1 MFRALDDIA
10 RESRARVASCAMGYV
25 RGQWF
30 RSSIAPAICVI
41 RARGAADGPRNPEPP
56 PPTRRDCTVFTYFQS
71 RLADRST
78 PRNPVAWRT
87 IAVAVAVVLALLVA
101 VRPAAAEF
109 SVGGVLQHS
118 PDDISAANVPGLQTL
133 TGNDVTASVT
143 LPFPFVVEGTPYTTL
158 VLSSNGWIEFGGNTS
173 GNSDPTNDCLPTAAH
188 TNPFLAVYWDD
199 LAPFGTNV
207 RYGTVGTSPNRVFL
221 ADFEV
226 DLTSGN
232 EGSDDLRFQVQ
243 LHEGSNLATVR
254 YRDSQSNANGQSA
267 TIGYQ
272 GPGGAAA
279 TTVEPISCNGKALDD
294 NRPDEGWSADL
305 GRAGDVVLAAMMQ
318 ASPDD
323 LGGFTALP
331 GNDAV
336 ANVALPFAVEVEGVT
351 YGTVA
356 ISTNGWL
363 ELGGNTAG
371 DSDPSN
377 DCLPTAAHSNPLI
390 AAYWDDLNPFGTGV
404 RYGTLG
410 QSPNRI
416 FVVDYQADMN
426 VGEGSDDNAF
436 QIEIH
441 ETSNLINVRYRDK
454 QNVANGQGATIGFQ
468 GAGGAGA
475 ATYPVT
481 CNGKVLDDNDPAHE
495 GWSVHPR
502 ASGAM
507 SLHAIL
513 AFSPDDISAANV
525 PGLGSFSGND
535 VVQTATLPFAV
546 SVAGVNYNTVA
557 ISTNGWLE
565 LGGNTAPNS
574 DPVNDCL
581 PTAKHTN
588 PFIAAFWDDMQ
599 TAGSSSIQYGTV
611 GSAPNRT
618 FLADFF
624 LDTRT
629 SGDDGSDDA
638 RVQVQIHE
646 TSNLIVV
653 KYPPNQRLASG
664 QTATIGFQG
673 AGGAA
678 ADAVPIGCNA
688 SLLDDNISDTGW
700 SIAPLP
706 VCGDGVAEQ
715 PEDCDAGA
723 ANGTPGS
730 CCSASCTLVAAGT
743 ACRAATD
750 VCDAAESCNGASGV
764 CPADGFVAAG
774 TTCRAGS
781 GDACDPSET
790 CTGSA
795 AACPADVVLETGA
808 VCRAG
813 SGDACDPDE
822 TCSGVAGEACPA
834 DVVTPAATVCRTG
847 SGDACDPDEAC
858 SGVAGEACPSD
869 VVVAAGVACR
879 AAVDLCDAAEACT
892 GVAQAT
898 CPPDGLRA
906 AGTECR
912 AAGGACDVAETC
924 DGSGSACPADQVRAA
939 GFECRAAAGAC
950 DVAEQCD
957 GTSAGCPGDALVG
970 AGTECRAAAGEC
982 DLAESCSGAS
992 ADCPAD
998 AFAASGVT
1006 CTDDADLCTLDA
1018 CDGAGTCQHTALPD
1032 SDGDSVCDA
1041 QDACTN
1047 VAGGRDFLVKPK
1059 PKLLLA
1065 RINSDST
1072 PGNDKLVLNGNFALP
1087 AGTTFADLDP
1097 RTRGARVVVA
1107 SDAGT
1112 VRVDQTLPGGA
1123 YPGGKARGWKTNAKG
1138 TQWQYVD
1145 RTASPLAGITGLK
1158 ILDQSKAAPRHVRVI
1173 VTGKNGTY
1181 PVVAGDPPLGATV
1194 VLGNQS
1200 DAVAGACGE
1209 TAFGA
1214 ADCAFN
1220 RAQNQVTC
1228 KK

>member
-1 MFRALDDIA
+1 MML
-10 RESRARVASCAMGYV
+10 
-25 RGQWF
+25 
-30 RSSIAPAICVI
+30 
-41 RARGAADGPRNPEPP
+41 AA
-56 PPTRRDCTVFTYFQS
+56 
-71 RLADRST
+71 A
-78 PRNPVAWRT
+78 A
-87 IAVAVAVVLALLVA
+87 
-101 VRPAAAEF
+101 PAAAEF
-109 SVGGVLQHS
+109 SFGGVLQHS
-118 PDDISAANVPGLQTL
+118 PDDINTTNVPGLLTI
-133 TGNDVTASVT
+133 TGNDATANVT
-143 LPFPFVVEGTPYTTL
+143 LPFAFVVEGTPYTTL
-158 VLSSNGWIEFGGNTS
+158 VLSSNGWIEFGSNTS
-173 GNSDPTNDCLPTAAH
+173 GNSDPTNDCLPTPAH

-207 RYGTVGTSPNRVFL
+207 RYGTVGTAPNRVFL

-254 YRDSQSNANGQSA
+254 YRDAQSNANGQAA

-272 GPGGAAA
+272 GAGGAAA
-279 TTVEPISCNGKALDD
+279 TSVQPISCNGKAMDD
-294 NRPDEGWSADL
+294 NRPDEGWSADV
-305 GRAGDVVLAAMMQ
+305 GRAGDVTLAAMMQ

-323 LGGFTALP
+323 LGGFATVA

-336 ANVALPFAVEVEGVT
+336 SNVALPFPVKVEGVT
-351 YGTVA
+351 YNTVG

-377 DCLPTAAHSNPLI
+377 DCLPSAAHTNPLI
-390 AAYWDDLNPFGTGV
+390 AGYWDDLNPFGTGV

-426 VGEGSDDNAF
+426 VGEGSDDTAF

-454 QNVANGQGATIGFQ
+454 QNVANGQNATIGFQ
-468 GAGGAGA
+468 GAGGATA
-475 ATYPVT
+475 ASYPIT
-481 CNGKVLDDNDPAHE
+481 CNGKVLDDNDPSHE
-495 GWSVHPR
+495 GWSVHPK

-513 AFSPDDISAANV
+513 AYSPDDISAANI
-525 PGLGSFSGND
+525 PGLGSVSGND
-535 VVQTATLPFAV
+535 AVQTASLPF
-546 SVAGVNYNTVA
+546 GVKIEGVTYSTVA

-565 LGGNTAPNS
+565 LGGNTSPNS

-599 TAGSSSIQYGTV
+599 TAGSSAVQYGTV
-611 GSAPNRT
+611 GTAPNRT

-653 KYPPNQRLASG
+653 KYPPNQRLGSG
-664 QTATIGFQG
+664 QTATLGFQG

-678 ADAVPIGCNA
+678 AETVAIGCNA

-700 SIAPLP
+700 SVSPLP
-706 VCGDGVAEQ
+706 VCGDGVADQ
-715 PEDCDAGA
+715 PEKCDAGA
-723 ANGTPGS
+723 ANGTPGA
-730 CCSASCTLVAAGT
+730 CCTASCTLVAAGT
-743 ACRAATD
+743 QCRASTD
-750 VCDAAESCNGASGV
+750 VCDAAESCTGASGS
-764 CPADGFVAAG
+764 CPSDGFVAVG
-774 TTCRAGS
+774 TACRAGS
-781 GDACDPSET
+781 GDACDPTET

-795 AACPADVVLETGA
+795 AACPADVVLGA
-808 VCRAG
+808 GMVCRTG
-813 SGDACDPDE
+813 SGDLCDPDE
-822 TCSGVAGEACPA
+822 SCSGVAGEACPA
-834 DVVTPAATVCRTG
+834 DVVTAAATVCRAG
-847 SGDACDPDEAC
+847 SGDVCDPDEAC
-858 SGVAGEACPSD
+858 SGVAGAACPAD
-869 VVVAAGVACR
+869 VVVDLGVTCR
-879 AAVDLCDAAEACT
+879 GAIDLCDAAEACT

-898 CPPDGLRA
+898 CPPDGLVG
-906 AGTECR
+906 AGTPCR
-912 AAGGACDVAETC
+912 AASGACDVAEAC
-924 DGSGSACPADQVRAA
+924 DGIGTACPADQVRAS
-939 GFECRAAAGAC
+939 GFECRAAAGVC

-957 GTSAGCPGDALVG
+957 GTSPGCPGDVLVS
-970 AGTECRAAAGEC
+970 AGTQCRAASGEC
-982 DLAESCSGAS
+982 DLAEACTGAA

-998 AFAASGVT
+998 TFAASGTT

-1018 CDGAGTCQHTALPD
+1018 CDGAGVCAHTALAD
-1032 SDGDSVCDA
+1032 TDDDTVCDA

-1047 VAGGRDFLVKPK
+1047 VGGGRNFLVKPK

-1065 RINSDST
+1065 KINSDVT
-1072 PGNDKLVLNGNFALP
+1072 PGNDKLVLLGNFALP
-1087 AGTTFADLDP
+1087 IGTTFANLDP
-1097 RTRGARVVVA
+1097 RTRGARLVITSA
-1107 SDAGT
+1107 TGT
-1112 VRVDQTLPGGA
+1112 VRVDRVLPGGA
-1123 YPGGKARGWKTNAKG
+1123 FVGGKTRGWKTNTKG
-1138 TQWQYVD
+1138 TQWQWLD
-1145 RTASPLAGITGLK
+1145 RTAAPLGGITGIK
-1158 ILDQSKAAPRHVRVI
+1158 ILDQSKAAPGHVRVI

-1181 PVVAGDPPLGATV
+1181 PVVDGDQPLRATV

-1200 DAVAGACGE
+1200 DAVAGSCGE
-1209 TAFGA
+1209 TAFVAGN
-1214 ADCAFN
+1214 CAFN
-1220 RAQNQVTC
+1220 GSHNQVTC